1 MDEQSTLNL
10 RSLRQLMELN
20 VYFKSII
27 DQDTAPIVICDAG
40 HTIIYMNPC
49 RGRALQK
56 KRGGENL
63 VGRGILDCHNENSQK
78 MIIDITEGFKA
89 NSIED
94 VFFTYHNKKDNRDV
108 FMVALRDE
116 NGKFIGYYEK
126 HEYKKICTVKQY

>member
-1 MDEQSTLNL
+1 
-10 RSLRQLMELN
+10 MELN

-40 HTIIYMNPC
+40 HTIIYMNPAAVA
-49 RGRALQK
+49 RYK
-56 KRGGENL
+56 KRRGENL
-63 VGRGILDCHNENSQK
+63 VGRSILDCNNENSQK

-94 VFFTYHNKKDNRDV
+94 VFFTYHNKKDNRNV

-116 NGKFIGYYEK
+116 NGEFIGYYEK
-126 HEYKKICTVKQY
+126 HEYKNLHG

>member
-1 MDEQSTLNL
+1 
-10 RSLRQLMELN
+10 MELN

-27 DQDTAPIVICDAG
+27 DQDTAPIVICDDG
-40 HTIIYMNPC
+40 HTIIYMNPAAVA
-49 RGRALQK
+49 RYK

-63 VGRGILDCHNENSQK
+63 VGRSILDCHNENSQK

-116 NGKFIGYYEK
+116 NGEFIGYYEK
-126 HEYKKICTVKQY
+126 HEYKNPHG